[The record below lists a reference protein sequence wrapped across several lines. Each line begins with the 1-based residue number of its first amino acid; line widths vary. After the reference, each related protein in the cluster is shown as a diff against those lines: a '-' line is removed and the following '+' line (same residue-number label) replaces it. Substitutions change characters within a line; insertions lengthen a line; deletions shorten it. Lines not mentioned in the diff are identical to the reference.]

1 MADQIPIA
9 CSLDAGA
16 LRERLAEIKAVGA
29 ASLID
34 NTHEGGRHVLRFRAD
49 AETERQ
55 LEEIV
60 AAESRCCAFLDL
72 DLTRRDDELIL
83 ALAAP
88 PGAEEIVEALALS
101 FAGGTAER

>member
-1 MADQIPIA
+1 MADQLPIV

-16 LRERLAEIKAVGA
+16 LRERLAAIEAVGA

-34 NTHEGGRHVLRFRAD
+34 KTDQGGRHVLRFRAD
-49 AETERQ
+49 AETERR

-83 ALAAP
+83 ALAAL
-88 PGAEEIVEALALS
+88 PGAEEIVEVLALS
-101 FAGGTAER
+101 FAGGTAGR